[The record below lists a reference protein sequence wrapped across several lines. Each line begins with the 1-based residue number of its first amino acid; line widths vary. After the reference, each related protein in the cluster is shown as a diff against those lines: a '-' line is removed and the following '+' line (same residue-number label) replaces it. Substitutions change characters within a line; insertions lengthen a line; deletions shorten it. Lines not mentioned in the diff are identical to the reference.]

1 MKFRNLDPVHKRML
15 IVLGSAGVI
24 AMGVV
29 IFAFVKIYE
38 LTTPPAQDDLIKFAA
53 KSPCHREQVLEH
65 QGTLTQFDLNIIEDM
80 CHTRN
85 LQTII
90 RGNV

>member
-1 MKFRNLDPVHKRML
+1 MKFRNLDPAHKQLL
-15 IVLGSAGVI
+15 IAVGAIGAI
-24 AMGVV
+24 ALSFV

-65 QGTLTQFDLNIIEDM
+65 QGTLTQFDLNIIEDK

>member
-1 MKFRNLDPVHKRML
+1 MHKQLL
-15 IVLGSAGVI
+15 IVVGVI
-24 AMGVV
+24 GTIALSFV

-38 LTTPPAQDDLIKFAA
+38 LTTPPAQDDLVKFAA
-53 KSPCHREQVLEH
+53 KSACHREQVLDH
-65 QGTLTQFDLNIIEDM
+65 QGTLTKFDLGIIEDK